1 MLVNDAYDRGAKE
14 IGKYKY
20 GKPISQYMK
29 DKRGSN
35 VKRITGITGVRL
47 RVAGDGKMSS
57 AVEIRPAVMPRRT
70 AVMPRGKI
78 DPSKLKHGNG
88 LRMSGG
94 NCEMCG
100 GSMNEKFIFSDAS
113 L

>member
-1 MLVNDAYDRGAKE
+1 
-14 IGKYKY
+14 
-20 GKPISQYMK
+20 MK

-35 VKRITGITGVRL
+35 VKRITGMTGVGL
-47 RVAGDGKMSS
+47 RVAGDGKMKS
-57 AVEIRPAVMPRRT
+57 AVEIRPAVMPRGT

-88 LRMSGG
+88 LRMSGSG
-94 NCEMCG
+94 NCEVCG
-100 GSMNEKFIFSDAS
+100 GSMNDKFLFADAS

>member
-1 MLVNDAYDRGAKE
+1 MVVGDVYDRGAKE
-14 IGKYKY
+14 SGKYKY
-20 GKPISQYMK
+20 GKPVSQYMK

-35 VKRITGITGVRL
+35 VKRITGMTGVGL
-47 RVAGDGKMSS
+47 RVAGDGKMKS
-57 AVEIRPAVMPRRT
+57 AGEIRPAVMPRRT

-94 NCEMCG
+94 ACEMCG
-100 GSMNEKFIFSDAS
+100 GSMNNKFFFADAT
-113 L
+113 